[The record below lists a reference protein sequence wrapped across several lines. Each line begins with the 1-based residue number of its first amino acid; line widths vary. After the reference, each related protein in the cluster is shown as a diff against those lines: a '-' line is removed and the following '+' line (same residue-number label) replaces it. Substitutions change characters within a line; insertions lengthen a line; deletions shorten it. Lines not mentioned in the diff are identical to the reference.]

1 MAYRSVQIEAD
12 GGSRGNPGPAAYGAV
27 LRDAGTSAVI
37 AEKAATIGI
46 ATNNVAEYSGLIAGL
61 ELYHQYAEG
70 ADLEVRM
77 DSKLVIEQMAGRWK
91 VKHAN
96 MRPLAIEAKRLAP
109 PGTTWTWVPRHLNT
123 HADRLLN
130 EALDGKSPGSGVE
143 SDDSDVLVEADE
155 VRREPRRPTWEQGPP
170 TTLVMVRH
178 GETDHTRDRKFSGRG
193 GHDPGLND
201 DGRAQVSATAEWL
214 APLADQVDAIITSP
228 LRRTRESAEILAT
241 MLRRPVEFED
251 DIAEAAFGAWDGLTY
266 SDARALDE
274 VAFEKWLGSMDLP
287 AGGNGES
294 IKDVEQRVRR
304 ARDRIITAHPGK
316 TALVVSHVTPI
327 KLLVRSA
334 LDMPLD
340 ALFRTE
346 LSPAGVTV
354 VSWYPDG
361 HPVLRLFNGRPTGLA
376 LEG

>member
-1 MAYRSVQIEAD
+1 
-12 GGSRGNPGPAAYGAV
+12 
-27 LRDAGTSAVI
+27 
-37 AEKAATIGI
+37 
-46 ATNNVAEYSGLIAGL
+46 
-61 ELYHQYAEG
+61 
-70 ADLEVRM
+70 
-77 DSKLVIEQMAGRWK
+77 
-91 VKHAN
+91 
-96 MRPLAIEAKRLAP
+96 
-109 PGTTWTWVPRHLNT
+109 
-123 HADRLLN
+123 
-130 EALDGKSPGSGVE
+130 
-143 SDDSDVLVEADE
+143 
-155 VRREPRRPTWEQGPP
+155 
-170 TTLVMVRH
+170 
-178 GETDHTRDRKFSGRG
+178 
-193 GHDPGLND
+193 
-201 DGRAQVSATAEWL
+201 
-214 APLADQVDAIITSP
+214 
-228 LRRTRESAEILAT
+228 